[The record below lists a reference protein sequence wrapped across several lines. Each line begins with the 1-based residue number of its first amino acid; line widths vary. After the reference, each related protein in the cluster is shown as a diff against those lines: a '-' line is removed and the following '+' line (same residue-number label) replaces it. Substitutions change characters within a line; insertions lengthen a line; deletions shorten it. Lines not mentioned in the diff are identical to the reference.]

1 MRSIPELLN
10 IAWTYKFS
18 LMPVLLTYLIFDL
31 PALIRRCTRRA
42 YIPIYFMFFPLGHS
56 DQMYA
61 QYFNEDDIY
70 GVGKSMN
77 DAQKQTLRAR
87 IQVTAIVSMIFAA
100 VIAPWLCG
108 FIAAFYLEQGQFLE
122 FVWFLMAL
130 KTILICVSLY
140 EIKQSDSF
148 VMRSHS
154 FKFVVLVYIAYLVLI
169 WRGVTKSF
177 WWTSG
182 HLSTNGLTGLLQ
194 RLAEYA
200 YVDLFLN
207 IIIVALGTW
216 AITNHYLDPKLIR
229 EKYVY
234 DDQESKRPDGTAA

>member
-1 MRSIPELLN
+1 MRSIPEFFN
-10 IAWTYKFS
+10 IAWAYKFS

-31 PALIRRCTRRA
+31 PALIRRITRRA

-70 GVGKSMN
+70 GVGESMN
-77 DAQKQTLRAR
+77 EAQKQMLRAR
-87 IQVTAIVSMIFAA
+87 IQVTAILSMIFAA

-108 FIAAFYLEQGQFLE
+108 FIAAFYLEQSQFLE
-122 FVWFLMAL
+122 FVWFLMIL
-130 KTILICVSLY
+130 KIILICISLY

-154 FKFVVLVYIAYLVLI
+154 FKYVVLVYIAYVVLI

-177 WWTSG
+177 WWTSDN
-182 HLSTNGLTGLLQ
+182 LSTSGLAGLLM
-194 RLAEYA
+194 RLAEHA

-207 IIIVALGTW
+207 IVVVALGTW

-234 DDQESKRPDGTAA
+234 HDEKRERPEGPAA